1 MVGMRSADLLVA
13 GRRRAGLSQEQ
24 LAERLGR
31 TQSTIARWESGYQ
44 HPPFE
49 SVVEALHACGL
60 ELTVGM
66 ARYDDSYVSLIQR
79 QLLLDPVERV
89 RRLARRTAGF
99 DPVEML
105 SELAADS
112 RFVVIGRVAGAFNGW
127 PVMLGTPVL
136 QLVVAEDSSARLEQ
150 DARRLG
156 AEHAGEGEDG
166 AQRWLFASGAELQ
179 VSIVP
184 PGTRGYRDLVR
195 DAQSIPITPGV
206 SVQVASLI
214 DLIRI
219 AEASTG
225 PDGRVFVPALWAT
238 LETRQCWTEG
248 SARPAA

>member
-1 MVGMRSADLLVA
+1 MRSADLLVA

-44 HPPFE
+44 HPPLE

-66 ARYDDSYVSLIQR
+66 ARYDDSYEPLIGG
-79 QLLLDPVERV
+79 QLLLDPTERV

-99 DPVEML
+99 DPIAML
-105 SELAADS
+105 YELAKEA

-127 PVMLGTPVL
+127 PIVLGTPTL
-136 QLVVAEDSSARLEQ
+136 HVVPADPSEEAVERV
-150 DARRLG
+150 ARRLG
-156 AEHAGEGEDG
+156 AEPAAEGEDG
-166 AQRWLFASGAELQ
+166 AERWVLPSGAELH
-179 VSIVP
+179 VSATP
-184 PGTRGYRDLVR
+184 PGTRGHSDLAK
-195 DAQSIPITPGV
+195 DAQSIEIAPGV
-206 SVQVASLI
+206 SVKVASLI

-225 PDGRVFVPALWAT
+225 PDARTFVPALWAT
-238 LETRQCWTEG
+238 LELRQRWAQDTE
-248 SARPAA
+248 AEAA

>member
-1 MVGMRSADLLVA
+1 MLMRSADLLVA

-44 HPPFE
+44 HPPLE

-66 ARYDDSYVSLIQR
+66 ARYDDSYVTLIQR
-79 QLLLDPVERV
+79 QLLLDPAERV
-89 RRLARRTAGF
+89 RRLARRAGGF
-99 DPVEML
+99 DPIEML
-105 SELAADS
+105 CELARDA

-127 PVMLGTPVL
+127 PVMLGGRTLHVVPADASVEDVQEAAQRMGGEPV
-136 QLVVAEDSSARLEQ
+136 
-150 DARRLG
+150 
-156 AEHAGEGEDG
+156 GEGEDH
-166 AQRWLFASGAELQ
+166 AQRWVFPSGAELR
-179 VSIVP
+179 VSTMLR
-184 PGTRGYRDLVR
+184 GTHGYRDLAR
-195 DAQSIPITPGV
+195 DATNMLIAPGV

-225 PDGRVFVPALWAT
+225 PDGRTFVPALWAT
-238 LETRQCWTEG
+238 LETQQSRAEDAAR
-248 SARPAA
+248 SAA